1 MTMFRGTKR
10 IFLLW
15 SMAVTV
21 MWVYGIST
29 PALGADVKKIINN
42 VQKKY
47 RNAKSIRIHFSEI
60 SRFSL
65 TGTETRVSAVL
76 QMRGKNKF
84 RLDSEDQVLVNDG
97 ETFWRYNKLDSQV
110 LIDYAKKNEDD
121 VLLNSFLYD
130 FEDHYFGQVI
140 DEVKEGGRKKYIIK
154 LTPKPTEQSYFSSI
168 KVWVLE
174 GSWEIERILYTDYS
188 DNETEY
194 VIEKTVFNPELSDSV
209 FAFTAPEGIQVV
221 DLRF

>member
-1 MTMFRGTKR
+1 MKKNKFNTMLCLATSLMILYAF
-10 IFLLW
+10 
-15 SMAVTV
+15 
-21 MWVYGIST
+21 ST
-29 PALGADVKKIINN
+29 PGQSADVKKIINN

-47 RNAKSIRIHFSEI
+47 RSAKSIRIHFTEV

-65 TGTETRVSAVL
+65 TGTETQVSAVL

-84 RLDSEDQVLVNDG
+84 RLDSEDQVLINDG

-121 VLLNSFLYD
+121 VLLNNFLYD
-130 FEDHYFGQVI
+130 FEDHYFGQII
-140 DEVKEGGRKKYIIK
+140 DEVKDEDARKYIIK
-154 LTPKPTEQSYFSSI
+154 MTPRPTEQSYFSSI
-168 KVWVLE
+168 KVWIRDKT
-174 GSWEIERILYTDYS
+174 WEIERIVYTDYS

>member
-1 MTMFRGTKR
+1 MKKIQFYPMILMTA
-10 IFLLW
+10 L
-15 SMAVTV
+15 MAL
-21 MWVYGIST
+21 YAFST
-29 PALGADVKKIINN
+29 PGHSADVNKIVNN

-47 RNAKSIRIHFSEI
+47 RGAKGIRIHFTEI

-76 QMRGKNKF
+76 QMRGKNNF
-84 RLDSEDQVLVNDG
+84 RLDSEDQVLINDG

-130 FEDHYFGQVI
+130 FEDHYFAQII
-140 DEVKEGGRKKYIIK
+140 DEVKEKDVKKYIIK
-154 LTPKPTEQSYFSSI
+154 MTPKPTEQSYFSSI
-168 KVWVLE
+168 KVWIQDKT
-174 GSWEIERILYTDYS
+174 WEIERIVYTDYS

-194 VIEKTVFNPELSDSV
+194 LIEKTVFNPELSDSV